1 MELIRN
7 QHSDWSLFNES
18 CAPGCWTAGWSTWM
32 DVDGL
37 EVDVNVEGLEG
48 GEEAAAEDGEG
59 RGLLCGAD
67 GPGGDMNEEEDEVEE
82 DGVRLMFSG
91 LWEAKTSR
99 ERFSIGIFRP
109 SNGREHSEQT

>member
-1 MELIRN
+1 
-7 QHSDWSLFNES
+7 
-18 CAPGCWTAGWSTWM
+18 M

-48 GEEAAAEDGEG
+48 GEEGAAEDGEG

-67 GPGGDMNEEEDEVEE
+67 GPGGDMNEDEEEVEE
-82 DGVRLMFSG
+82 VRLMFAG

>member
-1 MELIRN
+1 
-7 QHSDWSLFNES
+7 
-18 CAPGCWTAGWSTWM
+18 M

-37 EVDVNVEGLEG
+37 EVDVNVEGLEV
-48 GEEAAAEDGEG
+48 ADDGEG

-67 GPGGDMNEEEDEVEE
+67 GPGGDMNEEEEEVEE
-82 DGVRLMFSG
+82 EGVR

>member
-1 MELIRN
+1 
-7 QHSDWSLFNES
+7 
-18 CAPGCWTAGWSTWM
+18 M

-37 EVDVNVEGLEG
+37 EVDVNVEGLEV
-48 GEEAAAEDGEG
+48 ADDGEG

-67 GPGGDMNEEEDEVEE
+67 GPGGDMNEDEEEVEE
-82 DGVRLMFSG
+82 EEDVRLMFAG

>member
-1 MELIRN
+1 
-7 QHSDWSLFNES
+7 
-18 CAPGCWTAGWSTWM
+18 M

-48 GEEAAAEDGEG
+48 GEEGAAEDGEG

-67 GPGGDMNEEEDEVEE
+67 GPGGDMNEDEEEVEE
-82 DGVRLMFSG
+82 VRLMFAG

-109 SNGREHSEQT
+109 SNGREHSEQTLTSGFFLQC

>member
-1 MELIRN
+1 
-7 QHSDWSLFNES
+7 
-18 CAPGCWTAGWSTWM
+18 M

-37 EVDVNVEGLEG
+37 EVDVSVEGLEV
-48 GEEAAAEDGEG
+48 ADDGEG

-67 GPGGDMNEEEDEVEE
+67 GPGGDMNEDEEEVEE
-82 DGVRLMFSG
+82 EEDVRLMFAG

-99 ERFSIGIFRP
+99 ERFSIGILRP

>member
-1 MELIRN
+1 
-7 QHSDWSLFNES
+7 
-18 CAPGCWTAGWSTWM
+18 M

-37 EVDVNVEGLEG
+37 EVDVSVEGLEV
-48 GEEAAAEDGEG
+48 ADDGEG

-67 GPGGDMNEEEDEVEE
+67 GPGGDMNEDEEEVEE
-82 DGVRLMFSG
+82 EEDVRLMFAG

>member
-1 MELIRN
+1 
-7 QHSDWSLFNES
+7 
-18 CAPGCWTAGWSTWM
+18 M

-37 EVDVNVEGLEG
+37 EVDVNVEGLEV
-48 GEEAAAEDGEG
+48 ADDGEG

-67 GPGGDMNEEEDEVEE
+67 GPGGDMNEEEEEVEE
-82 DGVRLMFSG
+82 EGVRLMFSG

-99 ERFSIGIFRP
+99 DRFSIGIFRP

>member
-1 MELIRN
+1 
-7 QHSDWSLFNES
+7 
-18 CAPGCWTAGWSTWM
+18 M

-37 EVDVNVEGLEG
+37 EVDVNVEGLEV
-48 GEEAAAEDGEG
+48 ADDGEG

-67 GPGGDMNEEEDEVEE
+67 GPGGDINEDEEEVEDEE
-82 DGVRLMFSG
+82 DVRLMFAG